1 MARRGLG
8 DSMVWQDVLKDKK
21 IEPKKVKPQVMGY
34 NEERKKFHRRR
45 DEKLR
50 RQRESAKTK
59 DANLFDFG
67 KQEEEKEPV
76 DYTTS
81 RNFVTGRLREVWQ
94 ASMEDDS
101 WNEFLEENSE
111 DGKLKPNVKRSVL
124 AARKLLAGETIN
136 FSGTKYNL
144 KNPFG
149 AKKDGMLE
157 RLNTV
162 TLRGAKTSNI
172 RESMLSDVDKI
183 IEDGEYQKLL
193 EMLQG
198 QKTSVSRIRKYI
210 DGKKEL
216 SSKILLDSETE
227 HPELV
232 EIRKLLRLA
241 TVQSMAIGTSIDDP
255 VVIKYIKLVTSARAS
270 PSRKVEALSDR
281 HRNSQNAKALF
292 GRKLLPA
299 LDYILENESLDT
311 SRIPTS
317 YQKRSALENN
327 ALTRLL
333 SGKGL
338 QQSPR
343 LKTIYEKN
351 GGKTYKN
358 DIEAYYGPDKKEQ
371 RVAGYASEIETITDD
386 KGKPVLDE
394 KTGKERTRST
404 AGTNWN
410 NLRRRAGT
418 ALRSFFKEVSNN
430 DRANEELLNL
440 LGEDTKSS
448 MTPEIRDKIIA
459 ALSEEDEDEIPG
471 MFNDAIDDMGINDRF
486 SSIREIESKVGE
498 LPDEDDPGDL
508 VTALRR
514 MREEGGKLIPRDTDM
529 RTLKFFLEEEVD
541 TWSILESILDDDI
554 STFDTQG
561 KKGGTLNNVI
571 IALRTLGRMFSNKDL
586 DPEDIQDGETTAEEF
601 KQKLTDDYSTIR
613 EDFLRA
619 VEANMKELSEKGRA
633 LNFSMPIQAGSK
645 YGAKKVEPV
654 LWIQYATGA
663 IE

>member
-1 MARRGLG
+1 MEGVTV
-8 DSMVWQDVLKDKK
+8 SWQDVLKDKK

-34 NEERKKFHRRR
+34 NEERKKFHRKR

-76 DYTTS
+76 DYSTS
-81 RNFVTGRLREVWQ
+81 RNFVTGRLREAWQ
-94 ASMEDDS
+94 ASMKDDD

-111 DGKLKPNVKRSVL
+111 DGKLKPEAKKSIL
-124 AARKLLAGETIN
+124 AARKLLAGEVVN
-136 FSGTKYNL
+136 LRGTRYTL
-144 KNPFG
+144 QNPFG

-162 TLRGAKTSNI
+162 TVQGAKTTGI
-172 RESMLSDVDKI
+172 RETMLSEVDKI
-183 IEDGEYQKLL
+183 VEDGEYQKLL

-198 QKTSVSRIRKYI
+198 EKTSVSRIRKYI

-216 SSKILLDSETE
+216 SSKIILDSETE

-241 TVQSMAIGTSIDDP
+241 TIQRMAIGTSIDDP
-255 VVIKYIKLVTSARAS
+255 VVIKYIRLVTSARTS

-281 HRNSQNAKALF
+281 HKNSQNAKALF

-343 LKTIYEKN
+343 LKTIYEKD
-351 GGKTYKN
+351 GGKAYKN

-371 RVAGYASEIETITDD
+371 RVAGYGTAGNPNIPEDER
-386 KGKPVLDE
+386 DE
-394 KTGKERTRST
+394 KST
-404 AGTNWN
+404 MGQEWD
-410 NLRRRAGT
+410 NLRRRAGI
-418 ALRSFFKEVSNN
+418 ALRGFFKEVQNTE
-430 DRANEELLNL
+430 RANEELLSL
-440 LGEDTKSS
+440 LGGDTKSS

-508 VTALRR
+508 ITALRR
-514 MREEGGKLIPRDTDM
+514 MREEGGKLTPRDTDM

-601 KQKLTDDYSTIR
+601 KQKLTDNYSTIR

-619 VEANMKELSEKGRA
+619 VETNMKELSEKGRA

-654 LWIQYATGA
+654 LWIQYSTGA

>member
-1 MARRGLG
+1 M
-8 DSMVWQDVLKDKK
+8 SWFQVLKENDAPEPVGKEQEKK
-21 IEPKKVKPQVMGY
+21 
-34 NEERKKFHRRR
+34 
-45 DEKLR
+45 
-50 RQRESAKTK
+50 
-59 DANLFDFG
+59 
-67 KQEEEKEPV
+67 PV

-81 RNFVTGRLREVWQ
+81 RNFATGRLTKIWQ
-94 ASMEDDS
+94 ASFDDES
-101 WNEFLEENSE
+101 WNKFLEENLE
-111 DGKLKPNVKRSVL
+111 DGKLKPDVKRSVL
-124 AARKLLAGETIN
+124 AARKLLAGEVVN
-136 FSGTKYNL
+136 LSGTKYNL
-144 KNPFG
+144 NNPFG
-149 AKKDGMLE
+149 AKKDAMLE

-162 TLRGAKTSNI
+162 TLRGTKTSNI

-183 IEDGEYQKLL
+183 IQDGEYQKLL
-193 EMLQG
+193 EMLQVE
-198 QKTSVSRIRKYI
+198 KTRSRIRKYI

-216 SSKILLDSETE
+216 SGKILMDSETE

-241 TVQSMAIGTSIDDP
+241 TVSRRKIGSSIDEAT
-255 VVIKYIKLVTSARAS
+255 VIKYIKLVTAARAGATL
-270 PSRKVEALSDR
+270 KVEAISSR

-338 QQSPR
+338 QRSPR
-343 LKTIYEKN
+343 LKTIYNKE
-351 GGKTYKN
+351 GGKAYKN
-358 DIEAYYGPDKKEQ
+358 DIENYYGPDKKEQ
-371 RVAGYASEIETITDD
+371 RIAGYGSAGNPNVPEGER
-386 KGKPVLDE
+386 DE
-394 KTGKERTRST
+394 KST
-404 AGTNWN
+404 VGQNWDN
-410 NLRRRAGT
+410 SRRRAGV
-418 ALRSFFKEVSNN
+418 ALRGFFNEVKNTQG
-430 DRANEELLNL
+430 ANEELMNL
-440 LGEDTKSS
+440 LGGDTKSS

-459 ALSEEDEDEIPG
+459 ALSEEDEDEIPA

-498 LPDEDDPGDL
+498 LPDDDDPGDL

-514 MREEGGKLIPRDTDM
+514 MREEGGKLTPRDTDM

-541 TWSILESILDDDI
+541 TWSILDSVLDDDV

-561 KKGGTLNNVI
+561 KKGGTLNNII

-586 DPEDIQDGETTAEEF
+586 DPEDIQDGEMTAEDF

-613 EDFLRA
+613 EDFIRA
-619 VEANMKELSEKGRA
+619 VEANMKELSDKGRA

-645 YGAKKVEPV
+645 YGDKKVEPV
-654 LWIQYATGA
+654 LWIQYATGVL
-663 IE
+663 E

>member
-1 MARRGLG
+1 M
-8 DSMVWQDVLKDKK
+8 SWKSVLKNEEKDGLKPVKK
-21 IEPKKVKPQVMGY
+21 PVMGTWDKSGK
-34 NEERKKFHRRR
+34 RAKFHRDRKR
-45 DEKLR
+45 KLE

-67 KQEEEKEPV
+67 KQEEKKEPV
-76 DYTTS
+76 DYSTS
-81 RNFVTGRLREVWQ
+81 RNFVTGRLKEAWQ
-94 ASMEDDS
+94 ASMKDDD

-111 DGKLKPNVKRSVL
+111 DGKLKPAVKRSVL

-136 FSGTKYNL
+136 LSGTEYNL

-149 AKKDGMLE
+149 AKKDEMLE

-162 TLRGAKTSNI
+162 TLRGTKTSNI

-193 EMLQG
+193 EMLQVE
-198 QKTSVSRIRKYI
+198 KTRSRIRKYI

-216 SSKILLDSETE
+216 SSKILMDSEAE

-241 TVQSMAIGTSIDDP
+241 TVQSMTIGTSIDDP
-255 VVIKYIKLVTSARAS
+255 VVIKYIKLVTSARAGAS
-270 PSRKVEALSDR
+270 LKAEAISSRHKNAI
-281 HRNSQNAKALF
+281 NAKALF

-317 YQKRSALENN
+317 YQKRSALETN

-343 LKTIYEKN
+343 LKTIYEKEN
-351 GGKTYKN
+351 GKAYKN

-371 RVAGYASEIETITDD
+371 RVAGYGTAGNPNIPKDER
-386 KGKPVLDE
+386 DE
-394 KTGKERTRST
+394 KST
-404 AGTNWN
+404 MGQDWD
-410 NLRRRAGT
+410 NLRRRAGI
-418 ALRSFFKEVSNN
+418 ALRGFFKEVQNT
-430 DRANEELLNL
+430 DQANEELLNL
-440 LGEDTKSS
+440 LGKDTKSS

-514 MREEGGKLIPRDTDM
+514 MREEGGKLTPRDTDM

-541 TWSILESILDDDI
+541 TWSILNSALDDDV

-571 IALRTLGRMFSNKDL
+571 ITMRTLGRMFNALPFSL
-586 DPEDIQDGETTAEEF
+586 SSFMFASTA
-601 KQKLTDDYSTIR
+601 
-613 EDFLRA
+613 LRKSSLIVA
-619 VEANMKELSEKGRA
+619 
-633 LNFSMPIQAGSK
+633 
-645 YGAKKVEPV
+645 
-654 LWIQYATGA
+654 
-663 IE
+663 